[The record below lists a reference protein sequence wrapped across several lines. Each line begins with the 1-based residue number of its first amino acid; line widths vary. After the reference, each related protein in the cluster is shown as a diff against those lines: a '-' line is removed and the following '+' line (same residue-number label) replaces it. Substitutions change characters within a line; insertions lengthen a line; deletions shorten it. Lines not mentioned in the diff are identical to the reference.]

1 MKMEKNTHTYNIHD
15 ETEVQDNRG
24 NLDEKNEQNIR
35 FFLWMLKIGN
45 LIWFQ
50 FMRYS
55 PVCFI
60 HLLQN
65 RTYLFYRNDLV

>member
-35 FFLWMLKIGN
+35 FFYG
-45 LIWFQ
+45 
-50 FMRYS
+50 
-55 PVCFI
+55 C
-60 HLLQN
+60 
-65 RTYLFYRNDLV
+65 